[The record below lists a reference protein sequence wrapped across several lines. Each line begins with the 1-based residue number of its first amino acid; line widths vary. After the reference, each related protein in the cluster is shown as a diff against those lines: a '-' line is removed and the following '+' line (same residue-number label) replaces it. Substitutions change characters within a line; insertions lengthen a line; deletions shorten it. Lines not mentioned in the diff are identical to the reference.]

1 MNFTALG
8 ALWKWNHTIFGVLW
22 LTYFTLLNILWFHPC
37 CRMYQDFLLESF
49 IYLKTTLSSFPLVDT
64 WVTFT
69 FWLFRIT
76 LLRTWVCRYV
86 FGSVLSL
93 LWGVYLEVNTN
104 FWKSL
109 EIQGQIAVEKQHAG
123 WILLV
128 LTRRAW
134 TPGRVGAC
142 WEKPGLQ
149 EKEEKTFYQAILT
162 DCINLVI
169 NGMRKQETWGK
180 EGGVKEKGYLPE
192 WQFSRQLWHCWWL
205 PHVKF
210 LSLWFLWLF
219 HLLVASY
226 LFSFS
231 ICDCLSCS
239 SSITASVIVCA
250 NHCLSHLSPQSQDRF
265 TILYWPSLPGC
276 PESTSNVTG
285 SI

>member
-142 WEKPGLQ
+142 WDKPGLQ

-169 NGMRKQETWGK
+169 NGMRKQE
-180 EGGVKEKGYLPE
+180 E
-192 WQFSRQLWHCWWL
+192 C
-205 PHVKF
+205 
-210 LSLWFLWLF
+210 LSLRKKKGGFRVAWFYFSIKRVWFCFWRMVLIWINGSVWDPHARTYDVWVQLLQVSSGTTQTWALLWLS
-219 HLLVASY
+219 LGEMAMKVAVP
-226 LFSFS
+226 LGGN
-231 ICDCLSCS
+231 S
-239 SSITASVIVCA
+239 SDQYMEPAGPDAGGRWLI
-250 NHCLSHLSPQSQDRF
+250 F
-265 TILYWPSLPGC
+265 TL
-276 PESTSNVTG
+276 
-285 SI
+285 